1 MGETRARLSI
11 EEERTYQGREQ
22 QDLPIS
28 FFWVQTPPSEGPRLH
43 AHPYP
48 EIFVVQEGHATF
60 TVGEDTIEVDGGQIV
75 IAPAHVPH
83 TFLNSGEGLLR
94 QITIHPSPQVIT
106 QWLES

>member
-1 MGETRARLSI
+1 MATIILKSRLRRDKLCHGGGCSGVCTSVLWMQARP
-11 EEERTYQGREQ
+11 G
-22 QDLPIS
+22 
-28 FFWVQTPPSEGPRLH
+28 EGPRLH